1 MCRRFVGG
9 GVGGRGCRRGRSCF
23 LSGNFHRFSRPALA
37 PATERTK
44 FKIYAL
50 SLYLHKSHRSRPRRL
65 NENHAKEIQSTLTFK
80 LDILNSQYRKYFMIG
95 LLTGSPHELSP

>member
-50 SLYLHKSHRSRPRRL
+50 SLYLYKSHRSRPGRL
-65 NENHAKEIQSTLTFK
+65 NVNIAKEIQANLTFK
-80 LDILNSQYRKYFMIG
+80 RYILNAQYRKYFMVG